1 MAVQRKASEVYLDI
15 LGGKDQR
22 WTAIFSELFELVE
35 AVAHFDIEEIRL
47 EGQQVLYALQ
57 MQLYQAVG
65 TDFYLQWCEDVV
77 EGFYLRREVWLEI
90 FKEYNTPFKNE
101 YLEYGS
107 NYKRIH
113 KIKKALELAGV
124 NITTK
129 QAISTYLKHLDK

>member
-1 MAVQRKASEVYLDI
+1 MPVQRKASEVYRDI
-15 LGGKDQR
+15 LGGKAQK
-22 WTAIFSELFELVE
+22 WTSILSEIGEFIEALAELNTKE
-35 AVAHFDIEEIRL
+35 MRL

-57 MQLYQAVG
+57 MQLYQLINI
-65 TDFYLQWCEDVV
+65 DFYLQYCEEVV
-77 EGFYLRREVWLEI
+77 EGFYIRRDVWLEI

-124 NITTK
+124 AITTK
-129 QAISTYLKHLDK
+129 QAINTYLKYLDK

>member
-1 MAVQRKASEVYLDI
+1 MGVQRKASEVYREI
-15 LGGKDQR
+15 LGGKAQK
-22 WTAIFSELFELVE
+22 WASIFSEIGEFIE
-35 AVAHFDIEEIRL
+35 AVIALDTKGMRL

-57 MQLYQAVG
+57 MQFYQAVG
-65 TDFYLQWCEDVV
+65 IDFYLQYCAEVV
-77 EGFYLRREVWLEI
+77 EGFYLRRDVWLEI
-90 FKEYNTPFKNE
+90 FKEYDAVFKNE

-129 QAISTYLKHLDK
+129 QAINTYLKHLDK